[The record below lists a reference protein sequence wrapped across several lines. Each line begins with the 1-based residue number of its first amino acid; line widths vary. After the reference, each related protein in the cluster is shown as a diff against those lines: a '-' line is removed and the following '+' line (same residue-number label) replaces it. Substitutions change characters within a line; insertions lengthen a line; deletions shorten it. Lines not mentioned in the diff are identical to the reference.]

1 MVPKSSPIFGP
12 IPGIAPGHEFAN
24 RLELWGAGV
33 HRQTQAGI
41 SARQGVGAES
51 IVLSGGYEDD
61 EDLGAVIIYT
71 GRGGRSAETNQQV
84 ADQTLTGANL
94 ELVRNEQQ
102 GLPLRVTRKVT
113 TGHSSFYRYAGLY
126 RVVSHWAAPG
136 KSGHRVWR
144 FRLELIADA
153 PETEELAAAKAT
165 ISVLPGGQ
173 AELFESAD
181 LMPATVAEPAPAY
194 GPAPRREATT
204 LRIVRDTA
212 VTRQVKALHE
222 HHCQVCGIQ
231 LRGAAG
237 PYAEAAHIQPLGTPH
252 HGPDVLENVLCLC
265 PNHHV
270 LFDLGSFGVADD
282 GQLLGLPGSLRL
294 HKKHLINPI
303 FLAYQRTHF
312 YEPNAESHG

>member
-1 MVPKSSPIFGP
+1 M
-12 IPGIAPGHEFAN
+12 
-24 RLELWGAGV
+24 ELWGAGV

-41 SARQGVGAES
+41 SAQQGRGAES

-61 EDLGAVIIYT
+61 EDFGAVIIYT

-84 ADQTLTGANL
+84 ADQVLTGANL

-113 TGHSSFYRYAGLY
+113 TGNGSFYRYAGLY
-126 RVVSHWAAPG
+126 RVVSHWAEPG
-136 KSGHRVWR
+136 RSGHRVWR
-144 FRLELIADA
+144 FRLELLTDVAGLDDTAETSADK
-153 PETEELAAAKAT
+153 KA
-165 ISVLPGGQ
+165 SAVGVQ
-173 AELFESAD
+173 FELFETLNAELSA
-181 LMPATVAEPAPAY
+181 VAEPAAGY
-194 GPAPRREATT
+194 GPAPRRETTT

-212 VTRQVKALHE
+212 VTRYVKMLHE
-222 HHCQVCGIQ
+222 HRCQVCGTQ

-237 PYAEAAHIQPLGTPH
+237 PYAEAAHIRPLGAPH

-270 LFDLGSFGVADD
+270 LFDLGSFGIADG
-282 GQLLGLPGSLRL
+282 GQLLGLEGVLRL
-294 HKKHLINPI
+294 HKKHVINPV

-312 YEPNAESHG
+312 YEPNAAETPGK

>member
-1 MVPKSSPIFGP
+1 MFGP
-12 IPGIAPGHEFAN
+12 IAGIAPSHEFAS
-24 RLELWGAGV
+24 RLELWGSGV

-41 SARQGVGAES
+41 SARQGLGAES

-61 EDLGAVIIYT
+61 KDWGAVIIYT

-94 ELVRNEQQ
+94 ELVRNEQE

-113 TGHSSFYRYAGLY
+113 TNHSSFYRYAGLY

-144 FRLELIADA
+144 FRLELL
-153 PETEELAAAKAT
+153 PETVALDEETEAP
-165 ISVLPGGQ
+165 SGQ
-173 AELFESAD
+173 AELFAPPGLADSA
-181 LMPATVAEPAPAY
+181 AAEPASAY
-194 GPAPRREATT
+194 GPAPRRVSTT

-212 VTRQVKALHE
+212 VTRRVKVLHE
-222 HHCQVCGIQ
+222 HCCQVCGIQ

-237 PYAEAAHIQPLGTPH
+237 PYAEAAHIRPLGAPH
-252 HGPDVLENVLCLC
+252 HGPDSLENVLCLC

-282 GQLLGLPGSLRL
+282 GQLLGISGQLRQ
-294 HKKHLINPI
+294 HKKHPINPV
-303 FLAYQRTHF
+303 FLAYQRVHF
-312 YEPNAESHG
+312 YKPNAEARGE